1 MNLKLVQ
8 SDQKP
13 VLPLNVVTRSS
24 KKQHGKQNPKFKDIT
39 HENKANDKNKSGVG
53 ESDLKEAVRGERLDK
68 ADERTTCEEQATG
81 MDNAGIDET
90 KSGEVSMSTAPK
102 SLILHSTLC

>member
-24 KKQHGKQNPKFKDIT
+24 KKQHGKQNPKFKDIR
-39 HENKANDKNKSGVG
+39 HENKANDKRVKLAALAGMHAICF
-53 ESDLKEAVRGERLDK
+53 LKCLRK
-68 ADERTTCEEQATG
+68 
-81 MDNAGIDET
+81 
-90 KSGEVSMSTAPK
+90 P
-102 SLILHSTLC
+102 